1 MDKET
6 DNADELIT
14 VNEAARLRKVHPEVI
29 RNYINRGRLSSVK
42 RYEKRLVYRAEVIA
56 LTRLK
61 PGPNRRVS
69 NSGEGSEAS

>member
-29 RNYINRGRLSSVK
+29 RGYIKRGRLTSVK

-61 PGPNRRVS
+61 PGPKPK
-69 NSGEGSEAS
+69 GK